1 MEDPIPILDQK
12 RKPKLAP
19 IQVVCIVGFGLLLL
33 ILGLLCFFV
42 FYSGGSF
49 FAPSNAG
56 DGDAFYRELKEFDA
70 LLVDREPFEKPEIL
84 NRALDKLEKKALGV
98 ESHLSILKRRR
109 SLAQADPR
117 FIHPYQAATQKVAK
131 DMPFSE
137 PLAALAAEALLLEHP
152 SIPKE
157 IAVPLRDYASRL
169 SETKLKP
176 LALSIYVLLG
186 DMQNPIKAA
195 AIPNRE
201 TFFSMVL
208 PEKGIGASE
217 ALKQDLAIDLAILR
231 IFAGDQAEAT
241 AHINSMMQNGGA
253 TSQEI
258 LRFAA
263 EFFYDYGNPLKAAEI
278 FSQYAD
284 ETSLARQADAL
295 WLAAY
300 IPGARNI
307 WTALVSPEQ
316 GTGDG
321 SGSSSIIKAR
331 SLYNLAATSANQEEE
346 ADYLIRLLIHLSAPE
361 EVADPQLRSQA
372 LEQLYH
378 IYGTI
383 RYTRLLDTP
392 QSISI
397 LEQDT
402 SMHNPLIDLELLRRQ
417 RDIWSVDRVIAETWL
432 LINRYSEDARMYQW
446 GCYLFNYQ
454 RRYDEI
460 LLLIKN
466 AEYYH
471 ISGLW
476 MAIYNGLQLVTEG
489 RLEEGEQQLKSISD
503 ATDIW
508 QVPANIARILEA
520 RRSPAAALD
529 YYEIASTL
537 VKDKKAAARIQF
549 RISYC
554 LRSLDRNQESRQ
566 ALEKALELN
575 PDYLNARLELRR
587 MDSREGY

>member
-12 RKPKLAP
+12 KKPKLSQ
-19 IQVVCIVGFGLLLL
+19 IQIVCIVGFGLLLL
-33 ILGLLCFFV
+33 ISGLLCFFV

-70 LLVDREPFEKPEIL
+70 LLVDRESFENPAVL

-109 SLAQADPR
+109 SLAQGDPR
-117 FIHPYQAATQKVAK
+117 FIHPYQAAAEKVAK

-152 SIPKE
+152 SLPKE
-157 IAVPLRDYASRL
+157 IAAPLRDYASRL

-176 LALSIYVLLG
+176 LALSLYVLLG

-195 AIPNRE
+195 AISNRE

-241 AHINSMMQNGGA
+241 AHINSMIQNGG
-253 TSQEI
+253 SSNQEI

-263 EFFYDYGNPLKAAEI
+263 EFFYDYGNPLKSAEI

-284 ETSLARQADAL
+284 EKSLARQADAL
-295 WLAAY
+295 WLSDY
-300 IPGARNI
+300 VPGARNI

-346 ADYLIRLLIHLSAPE
+346 AAYLTRLLTLLSAPG
-361 EVADPQLRSQA
+361 EVIADPQLRSQD
-372 LEQLYH
+372 LEQSYH
-378 IYGTI
+378 IYGII
-383 RYTRLLDTP
+383 RYTRLLDTF

-397 LEQDT
+397 LEQDA

-417 RDIWSVDRVIAETWL
+417 RDIWSVDRMIAETWL
-432 LINRYSEDARMYQW
+432 LINRYPEDARMYQW

-476 MAIYNGLQLVTEG
+476 MDIYNGLQLVTEG
-489 RLEEGEQQLKSISD
+489 KLEEGEQQLKSIS
-503 ATDIW
+503 ADIW

-520 RRSPAAALD
+520 RRSPTAALG
-529 YYEIASTL
+529 YYEIAAAL
-537 VKDKKAAARIQF
+537 VKDKEAAARIQF

-554 LRSLDRNQESRQ
+554 FRSLDRNQESRQ